1 MAQGLGRAGVGASE
15 VCAHRRGEVVGGN
28 GLEIEPWKMDDNW
41 GSTMKLVETTIY
53 ILYDNDGVIDW
64 ILTIMIDNDDNLCQV
79 EEIQT
84 S

>member
-1 MAQGLGRAGVGASE
+1 MKNGGQLGFNYE
-15 VCAHRRGEVVGGN
+15 TGGN
-28 GLEIEPWKMDDNW
+28 HHID
-41 GSTMKLVETTIY
+41 

>member
-1 MAQGLGRAGVGASE
+1 
-15 VCAHRRGEVVGGN
+15 
-28 GLEIEPWKMDDNW
+28 
-41 GSTMKLVETTIY
+41 MKLVETTIY